1 MIGFE
6 FQDSTYYFFNC
17 VPQWWPFNGDNWFY
31 LEDGTRDFIEK
42 NNFDADVYTGT
53 SGICRLLD
61 VNNNYVDIWLYIED
75 GARQLPVPKFN
86 WRVIVDP
93 EKNAGIA
100 FVAVNNPHITE
111 GEIDSYKICT
121 NPIYNHPIMEG
132 IPSPDNIESGVIYA
146 CEVGDAA
153 RVIPEIPD
161 ELADLKLLGSPS
173 VATETLISNC
183 LMALV
188 ISIVKYSTSP
198 LHIFY

>member
-6 FQDSTYYFFNC
+6 FQDSTYYFYNC

-53 SGICRLLD
+53 SGICQLLD

-86 WRVIVDP
+86 WKVIVDP

-153 RVIPEIPD
+153 SVIPEIPD
-161 ELADLKLLGSPS
+161 ELADLKLLGSSS
-173 VATETLISNC
+173 VATEALMANC

-188 ISIVKYSTSP
+188 ISMVKYSTSP